1 MLKKL
6 IPIVI
11 VILGA
16 GGGIAAGMFL
26 RPAPEATE
34 GEHAEKAD
42 HAEDAEHADP
52 EHLPEYVKFSNQFV
66 IPVIEKGEVTAMV
79 VLSLSLEV
87 EPGATDRIF
96 ASEPKLRD
104 AMLQVLFEHS
114 NAGGFRGSFTDGA
127 NLVLLREALMEVATK
142 AVPELIRDVLITEI
156 VRQDA

>member
-6 IPIVI
+6 IPLLIL
-11 VILGA
+11 ILGA
-16 GGGIAAGMFL
+16 GGGIAAGIVL
-26 RPAPEATE
+26 RPAPEPA
-34 GEHAEKAD
+34 GEAGHAEEAK
-42 HAEDAEHADP
+42 HEEP
-52 EHLPEYVKFSNQFV
+52 ELPPEYVKLANQFV
-66 IPVIEKGEVTAMV
+66 IPVIEKGEITAMV

-87 EPGATDRIF
+87 EPGATDKIY

-127 NLVLLREALMEVATK
+127 NLVLLREALTEVATK